1 MKVGPVESEFLFYST
16 FRVEWDSLVTM
27 ARFGGVSRA
36 AIAVVAEGSIA
47 GVCVS
52 SGLASFVFKH
62 AEGSK

>member
-1 MKVGPVESEFLFYST
+1 MNSCLNLSGDYGS
-16 FRVEWDSLVTM
+16 
-27 ARFGGVSRA
+27 VSRA

-62 AEGSK
+62 AEGSKLTEFGD